1 MLLPRTE
8 GSRLEKLI
16 IEGEA
21 ELGVLAHCLHTSAY
35 VSIRTHTSADVSR
48 RQQGEAELGV
58 LAHCLRYVSRRKHT
72 SAYVSTRQHKSAH
85 VSTRQH
91 TSAHV
96 SIRRSCA
103 LPAVP
108 AYSCGMPMPKDHQ
121 PFKYKHVKTAKKSAR
136 RGGLVSY

>member
-35 VSIRTHTSADVSR
+35 VSIRQHTYAYVSI

-72 SAYVSTRQHKSAH
+72 SAH

-91 TSAHV
+91 TSAYGVLAHCLRYPH
-96 SIRRSCA
+96 IRAVCLCQKTNSPSRISMSRLRRTA
-103 LPAVP
+103 LEEE
-108 AYSCGMPMPKDHQ
+108 D
-121 PFKYKHVKTAKKSAR
+121 
-136 RGGLVSY
+136 